1 MILRHI
7 DKYMR
12 KINWSNL
19 SWVVV
24 LFAALVV
31 SGCAGSKKKKE
42 LAENMTAEEMY
53 AAAQDSMSR
62 KNWLTAVERLRNLEA
77 KYPYGKYAEQAQL
90 DTVYSYYKNRETGLA
105 ISAADR
111 FIRLH
116 PTHES
121 VDYAYYLKGLS
132 SYEEDKSLFGRL
144 SGQDDLSDRDASL
157 TSRAMKAFEEV
168 YTLFPESRY
177 APDSRARAKY
187 LLNALAR
194 HEIAVANYYYTRQ
207 AYVAVVNRAKGILEN
222 YSTTASVEQ
231 ALALLMF
238 SYQNMGLA
246 DLSGDTRRILEL
258 NYPQSTFL
266 TESSEDVVF
275 TNWYSAAAKKEKKSK
290 GRIGGWFSSL
300 FDRFRN

>member
-1 MILRHI
+1 
-7 DKYMR
+7 
-12 KINWSNL
+12 
-19 SWVVV
+19 
-24 LFAALVV
+24 
-31 SGCAGSKKKKE
+31 
-42 LAENMTAEEMY
+42 MTAEEMY

>member
-7 DKYMR
+7 DKHMR

-19 SWVVV
+19 SWVIV
-24 LFAALVV
+24 LLSALVV
-31 SGCAGSKKKKE
+31 SGCAGTKKKE
-42 LAENMTAEEMY
+42 AMLENMTAEEMY
-53 AAAQDSMSR
+53 IYAQESMSR

-116 PTHES
+116 PTHDS
-121 VDYAYYLKGLS
+121 VDYVYYLKGLA
-132 SYEEDKSLFGRL
+132 SYEEDKTVFGRL

-157 TSRAMKAFEEV
+157 TSKAMEAFKEV
-168 YTLFPESRY
+168 YTLFPDSRY
-177 APDSRARAKY
+177 APDARARAKY

-194 HEIAVANYYYTRQ
+194 HEIAVANYYYTRN

-222 YSTTASVEQ
+222 YSSTSSVEQ
-231 ALALLMF
+231 ALALLTF

-246 DLSGDTRRILEL
+246 DLSADTRRILEL
-258 NYPQSTFL
+258 NYPNSTFL
-266 TESSEDVVF
+266 SESAEDVVF
-275 TNWYSAAAKKEKKSK
+275 TNWYSAAAKKENKSGQRVK
-290 GRIGGWFSSL
+290 GWFSSL
-300 FDRFRN
+300 VDRFRD